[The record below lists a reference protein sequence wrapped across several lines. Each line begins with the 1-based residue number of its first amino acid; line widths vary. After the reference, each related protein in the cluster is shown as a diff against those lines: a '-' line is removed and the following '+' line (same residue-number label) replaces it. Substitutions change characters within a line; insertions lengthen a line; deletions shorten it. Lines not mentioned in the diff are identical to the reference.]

1 MKPVRRRKIYL
12 MKAGFV
18 LFAFC
23 LLLIA
28 TGCSQPNKIIKGYAF
43 AREVMPGVKPGVSL
57 NEDGTVTK
65 RQSQPGIQYFI
76 YTETKDTAVLQVKNI
91 WIKGIVYVADAK
103 KIKDIPLAITKDS
116 SNPNRDTLAGMSR
129 LTTWQINVRE
139 KISSAG
145 KKFDEPSQLEDP
157 EVLITFLYK
166 NKIQYFP
173 ISKLQYL
180 DPLVLQ

>member
-1 MKPVRRRKIYL
+1 
-12 MKAGFV
+12 MKASFI
-18 LFAFC
+18 LFAGC
-23 LLLIA
+23 VLLMA

-65 RQSQPGIQYFI
+65 KQVQPGMQYFI
-76 YTETKDTAVLQVKNI
+76 YTETKDTAILRVKNI
-91 WIKGIVYVADAK
+91 WIKGIEYAAEAK
-103 KIKDIPLAITKDS
+103 KVKDIPLAITKNS
-116 SNPNRDTLAGMSR
+116 TNPNRDTLAGMSR
-129 LTTWQINVRE
+129 LTAWQIDVGE
-139 KISSAG
+139 IISSPG
-145 KKFDEPSQLEDP
+145 KNFDKPSQLEEP

-180 DPLVLQ
+180 EPLVLQ